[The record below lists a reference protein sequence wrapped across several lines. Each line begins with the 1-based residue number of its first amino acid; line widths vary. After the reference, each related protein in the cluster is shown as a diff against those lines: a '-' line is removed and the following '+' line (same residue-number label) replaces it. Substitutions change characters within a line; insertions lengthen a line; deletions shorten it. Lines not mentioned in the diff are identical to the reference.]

1 MPFTN
6 LNKRL
11 ENRSSVSSNS
21 RRYSPNRSFSSTME
35 KKPRNRK
42 KMIIRIVIVLLILF
56 VAIYLPVRGIYNS
69 SRTLLASAKAAND
82 AFKRE
87 NLDDVNMHVKEMEEA
102 SGSLNTSLN
111 FLIWVRAIP
120 YFGGFYADAKHFAK
134 AAEYE
139 LQASQMIVESLLPHK
154 QELGFTGNPTPGTDR
169 VAQFVKILDKTIP
182 QLDKVA
188 PLLQKASDE
197 VSSIDVNKYPE
208 NFGSRTVR
216 SRIDAGKNLIMGA
229 AYAVKEAKPAIEQA
243 PMALGQPN
251 PRNYMLIFQNDK
263 ELRATGGF
271 MTAYAFMKIDKGRL
285 NASQSDDI
293 YRLDEKL
300 LERCR
305 SVICPLTPPAAIA
318 QYLPEANGKPRTAWS
333 MRDSNFSPDVPTA
346 MKDFEKMY
354 NFLPGA
360 EKYDGIILMD
370 TKVVEELI
378 KVTGP
383 IEVDGT
389 TFSNE
394 IDPRCDC
401 TKVIYELENYSQVI
415 EKGSADRKAI
425 LGTLMQQILA
435 RALGTS
441 FDKVPEFIN
450 VGVKMANSKHIMMYM
465 KDEQLQTALANL
477 NWTGQI
483 TPIADSDYLHIN
495 DSNFAGGKSN
505 LYVRQKVD
513 LDITEN
519 DGKFVNKLTVQYRNP
534 FKASRWLNNVVNRTY
549 VRVYVPKGS
558 KLVNSKGSD
567 VKVTTIEDEL
577 GKTVFEGFV
586 QVRPENTRDLVL
598 EYELP
603 GSFKKDNNYPILI
616 QKQGGTDP
624 FEYNVKYN
632 GKTKE
637 KFELEGD
644 KSLNLNL

>member
-6 LNKRL
+6 LNKKL
-11 ENRSSVSSNS
+11 ETKHAAVNS
-21 RRYSPNRSFSSTME
+21 RRYSPNRSVSSTME
-35 KKPRNRK
+35 KKPRRK
-42 KMIIRIVIVLLILF
+42 KMIIRIAIIFLILF
-56 VAIYLPVRGIYNS
+56 LTIFLPIRGAFNAT
-69 SRTLLASAKAAND
+69 RTMIAAAKSAND

-87 NLDDVNMHVKEMEEA
+87 NLDDINTQVKIMEDA
-102 SGSLNTSLN
+102 SGDLNVSLN
-111 FLIWVRAIP
+111 FLVWVRVIP
-120 YFGGFYADAKHFAK
+120 FLGGYYADAKHFSR

-139 LQASQMIVESLLPHK
+139 LQAAQNIVESLLPHK
-154 QELGFTGNPTPGTDR
+154 QELGFMGNPTPGTDR
-169 VAQFVKILDKTIP
+169 VAQFVKILNKALP
-182 QLDKVA
+182 QLDTIE
-188 PLLQKASDE
+188 PLLEKAGKE
-197 VSSIDVNKYPE
+197 VSSVDVNKYPE
-208 NFGSRTVR
+208 SFGSRAVR
-216 SRIDAGKNLIMGA
+216 SRIDAAKNIIIGT
-229 AYAVKEAKPAIEQA
+229 AYAVKEARPAIEQA
-243 PMALGQPN
+243 PAALGEPSEK
-251 PRNYMLIFQNDK
+251 NYMLIFQNDK

-271 MTAYAFMKIDKGRL
+271 MTAYAFMKLDKGRL
-285 NASQSDDI
+285 KASQSDDI

-300 LERCR
+300 LARCR
-305 SVICPLTPPAAIA
+305 SVVCPLTPPVALAK
-318 QYLPEANGKPRTAWS
+318 YLPEADGKPRTAWS

-383 IEVDGT
+383 IEVDGM

-394 IDPRCDC
+394 IDERCDC

-415 EKGSADRKAI
+415 EKGSTDRKAI

-465 KDEQLQTALANL
+465 KDQKLEEALMQL
-477 NWTGQI
+477 NWTGQMRQVEN
-483 TPIADSDYLHIN
+483 SDFLAVV

-513 LDITEN
+513 LDITEK
-519 DGKFVNKLTVQYRNP
+519 DGKRINKLTLQYRNP

-549 VRVYVPKGS
+549 VRVYVPQGS
-558 KLVNSKGSD
+558 KLISSKGSD
-567 VKVTTIEDEL
+567 VAVNTIENEL
-577 GKTVFEGFV
+577 GKTVFDGFV
-586 QVRPENTRDLVL
+586 QVRPENTRDFVL

-603 GSFKKDNNYPILI
+603 ANFEKDGKYPILI

-624 FEYNVKYN
+624 FEYDVSVN
-632 GKTKE
+632 GGGSE
-637 KFELEGD
+637 KFELDAD
-644 KSLNLNL
+644 KMLNL